1 MEKRHALAMNETEE
15 GRLPELLGKMAEEL
29 TQLFDTKLSLLK
41 VELKEEIDTYIHGGV
56 MILIGA
62 VVVAVGFA
70 LLNVAIAF
78 LVSRL
83 FETAD
88 FSQPVRYALGFILT
102 AVIYLVAG
110 AIMIVVSKNKLAKQ
124 SLVPK
129 RSMAELERDKEWLQ
143 K

>member
-1 MEKRHALAMNETEE
+1 MNETDE

-41 VELKEEIDTYIHGGV
+41 VELKEEIDSYIHGGV

-83 FETAD
+83 FDAAD
-88 FSQPVRYALGFILT
+88 LTQPVRYALGFILT
-102 AVIYLVAG
+102 AVIYLIAG
-110 AIMIVVSKNKLAKQ
+110 AIMIVVSRNRLAKQ
-124 SLVPK
+124 SLVP
-129 RSMAELERDKEWLQ
+129 RRTIAQLERDKEWLQ
-143 K
+143 KEI